1 MSADRPEVPRPL
13 DELLIE
19 WEEEEWFRAQKIDI
33 GGTVRVEVRED
44 GSYFYTDG
52 NYASVLYPADE
63 VPSWIRDSVNVLR
76 VVDAMDKVQGVG
88 VRYNDTVFYLDV
100 QEHDDGR

>member
-1 MSADRPEVPRPL
+1 MSADRPMIARPFY
-13 DELLIE
+13 ELLRE
-19 WEEEEWFRAQKIDI
+19 WEEEELLKERNVVI
-33 GGTVRVEVRED
+33 GGTVRVEIKED

-63 VPSWIRDSVNVLR
+63 VPNWIRDSVNVLR

>member
-1 MSADRPEVPRPL
+1 MFVNRPEISRPL
-13 DELLIE
+13 DELLRKLD
-19 WEEEEWFRAQKIDI
+19 EEEWFRAQRIDI

-52 NYASVLYPADE
+52 NYASVLYPANE
-63 VPSWIRDSVNVLR
+63 VPNWIRDSVNALR